1 GLLRIPS
8 PSPSTLSP
16 TSVFS
21 VLPPR
26 DFTHL
31 SSVAP
36 PKEVLPGTLIDR
48 RGSFRIYFVRVE
60 AIALPMDVTDTSE
73 QPAKSS
79 KDEPDFDPSRM
90 IGIIKRKALIKE
102 LAAAYHAECLACCQK
117 LLQLQ
122 RKWEE
127 EQQYIKRKTPQES
140 GKHTT
145 KPSKRPKKGIKCY
158 GKQEKW
164 GGLN

>member
-1 GLLRIPS
+1 MGEARS
-8 PSPSTLSP
+8 G
-16 TSVFS
+16 
-21 VLPPR
+21 
-26 DFTHL
+26 FTF
-31 SSVAP
+31 
-36 PKEVLPGTLIDR
+36 PG
-48 RGSFRIYFVRVE
+48 E
-60 AIALPMDVTDTSE
+60 EKAIALPMDVTDTSE

-127 EQQYIKRKTPQES
+127 EQQGCRN
-140 GKHTT
+140 TT
-145 KPSKRPKKGIKCY
+145 TD
-158 GKQEKW
+158 
-164 GGLN
+164 

>member
-1 GLLRIPS
+1 
-8 PSPSTLSP
+8 
-16 TSVFS
+16 
-21 VLPPR
+21 
-26 DFTHL
+26 
-31 SSVAP
+31 
-36 PKEVLPGTLIDR
+36 
-48 RGSFRIYFVRVE
+48 
-60 AIALPMDVTDTSE
+60 MDVTDTSE

-79 KDEPDFDPSRM
+79 KDEPDFDPSRSTFFRQGWNALIVSEGKLQDLLAPVELESL

>member
-1 GLLRIPS
+1 DIFTYRPLRRRRCPYFGLSFLPS
-8 PSPSTLSP
+8 
-16 TSVFS
+16 
-21 VLPPR
+21 R
-26 DFTHL
+26 DFTDL
-31 SSVAP
+31 SSEAP
-36 PKEVLPGTLIDR
+36 PKEVPPGTLIDR
-48 RGSFRIYFVRVE
+48 RGSFRIFFACVE

-127 EQQYIKRKTPQES
+127 VES
-140 GKHTT
+140 YLIFT
-145 KPSKRPKKGIKCY
+145 
-158 GKQEKW
+158 
-164 GGLN
+164 L